1 MLRRQLAP
9 NVLEHLLKALRLEA
23 LRASAAAA
31 LCNLASEPSVTWLIL
46 NMAFLAFLVLGSL
59 KNDLKII

>member
-9 NVLEHLLKALRLEA
+9 NVLEHLLKALQLES

-31 LCNLASEPSVTWLIL
+31 LCNLASEPSVTWLIF
-46 NMAFLAFLVLGSL
+46 FLKMRRRRAGKVQLEVS
-59 KNDLKII
+59 